1 MLESIIDSYPDNE
14 IWKMDGFD
22 DAVIGYHEPSNRVVY
37 SVKKIVQII
46 YDEMKS
52 TDDLTMEDAFE
63 YFAYNIQSNG
73 CGEFTPILC
82 YDIF

>member
-1 MLESIIDSYPDNE
+1 MLESIIDSYPENE

-46 YDEMKS
+46 YDEMKN
-52 TDDLTMEDAFE
+52 TDDLTMEDAFD